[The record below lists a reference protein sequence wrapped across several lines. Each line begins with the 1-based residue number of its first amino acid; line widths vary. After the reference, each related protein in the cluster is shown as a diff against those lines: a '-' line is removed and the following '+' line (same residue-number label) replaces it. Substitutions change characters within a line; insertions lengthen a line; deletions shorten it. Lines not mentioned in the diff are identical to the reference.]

1 MTAAFQTIRG
11 RLDQAGVLISGLC
24 AVHCLLSI
32 IIVGVLGLGGQ
43 VLLSPWIH
51 RVGLAAAIGIGLLT
65 LAIGAVRHARYDN
78 LRLGA
83 VGLGLMG
90 GALTVDHGVVEAG
103 LTVCGVA
110 LVALAHIR
118 NLRARA

>member
-1 MTAAFQTIRG
+1 MTAAFHSIRG

-32 IIVGVLGLGGQ
+32 IVVGVLGLGGQ

-51 RVGLAAAIGIGLLT
+51 RVGLGAAIVIGLFT
-65 LAIGAVRHARYDN
+65 LALGAVRHARYDN
-78 LRLGA
+78 LRIGA
-83 VGLGLMG
+83 AGLGLMG
-90 GALTVDHGVVEAG
+90 GALLVDHGVVEAG
-103 LTVCGVA
+103 LTVLGVT